1 MSDIEILDL
10 GLVYFK
16 NAIKNPQQIIID
28 LENLDKK
35 VLQHKLPSN
44 QTKAETWKP
53 WEDNGQFFCLQKNL
67 FPLKQINKKDFF
79 YDELTDLAD
88 KLFTPLDVFMNKYK
102 EIYPFLSIRSRDDIM
117 RVLKYENSGYLPAH
131 TDQGVSTRS
140 LSVLIYLNDDYQGGN
155 IVFPNSKVSLKPE
168 AGSMIFFPSNF
179 LYVHQI
185 EPVTSG
191 IKYSLPNW
199 YHNVVEEKRYFS
211 TGEA

>member
-16 NAIKNPQQIIID
+16 NAILNPEQIIID

-35 VLQHKLPSN
+35 VLQHNLPSN
-44 QTKAETWKP
+44 QTKAERWQP
-53 WEDNGQFFCLQKNL
+53 WEDNGYFFCKQKNL
-67 FPLKQINKKDFF
+67 FPITQINKKDFF
-79 YDELTDLAD
+79 YNELSDLAE

-102 EIYPFLSIRSRDDIM
+102 EIYPFLTIRSRDDIM
-117 RVLKYENSGYLPAH
+117 RVLKYENSGFLPAH
-131 TDQGVSTRS
+131 TDQGVSTRT
-140 LSVLIYLNDDYQGGN
+140 LSVLVYLNDNYEGGN
-155 IVFPNSKVSLKPE
+155 ITFPNSKVSLKPE

-185 EPVTSG
+185 EPITNG

-199 YHNVVEEKRYFS
+199 YHNVVPEKRYFS